1 MSKRNEMMTQFKR
14 QAREYDRLGDVTL
27 RRQAAQNWRE
37 LATDAESQKAPTY
50 LTWPGRK

>member
-1 MSKRNEMMTQFKR
+1 MSKRNEMMTQFKSL
-14 QAREYDRLGDVTL
+14 ARVHDRTGDVTL

-37 LATDAESQKAPTY
+37 LATDAEAAKAPAY